1 MMKTPVLLGVLVAI
15 GTGARNARAQPA
27 DPELVEPGPAEP
39 AEPADPGPAESAQ
52 PAPAESA
59 QPAPAEPPLEEGFAS
74 ADQVFAAKPPRSLAD
89 HEVHFEDV
97 PVRRKSG
104 RGLWI
109 GYSARRQV
117 FVVPVDPSFVSFV
130 AVGAKVDVRGTLR
143 KSPAAAQA
151 ARDFALDRA
160 SARRLANAPLY
171 IDAWSISY
179 L

>member
-1 MMKTPVLLGVLVAI
+1 MTKTPVLLSVLVAI
-15 GTGARNARAQPA
+15 GTDVRAAHAQPAEPEPESAKPAESDTAEPEPA
-27 DPELVEPGPAEP
+27 DPERAE
-39 AEPADPGPAESAQ
+39 
-52 PAPAESA
+52 
-59 QPAPAEPPLEEGFAS
+59 PAEPPLEEGFAS
-74 ADQVFAAKPPRSLAD
+74 AEQVFAANPPRSLAD
-89 HEVHFEDV
+89 YEVHLEDV

-143 KSPAAAQA
+143 ETPGAAQA

-160 SARRLANAPLY
+160 STRRLANEPLY

-179 L
+179 M

>member
-1 MMKTPVLLGVLVAI
+1 MKTPVLLGVLAAI
-15 GTGARNARAQPA
+15 GAGARDARAQPA
-27 DPELVEPGPAEP
+27 EPEPAESEPADPKPAEP
-39 AEPADPGPAESAQ
+39 AEAERAEPAE
-52 PAPAESA
+52 
-59 QPAPAEPPLEEGFAS
+59 PAEPPLEEGFAS
-74 ADQVFAAKPPRSLAD
+74 AEQVFAAKPPRSLAD
-89 HEVHFEDV
+89 HEVYFEDV

-117 FVVPVDPSFVSFV
+117 FVLPVDPSFVSFV

-143 KSPAAAQA
+143 ESPAAAQA

-179 L
+179 M

>member
-1 MMKTPVLLGVLVAI
+1 MMKIPVLLGVLVAI
-15 GTGARNARAQPA
+15 GAGARDARAQSA
-27 DPELVEPGPAEP
+27 EPERAEPEP
-39 AEPADPGPAESAQ
+39 AEPERAKPEPAE
-52 PAPAESA
+52 PERGE
-59 QPAPAEPPLEEGFAS
+59 PAEPPLEEGFAS
-74 ADQVFAAKPPRSLAD
+74 ADQVFAEDPPRSLAD
-89 HEVHFEDV
+89 HEVHLEDV

-130 AVGAKVDVRGTLR
+130 TVGAKVDVRGTLR
-143 KSPAAAQA
+143 EPPGAAQA

-160 SARRLANAPLY
+160 SSRRLANAPLY

-179 L
+179 M